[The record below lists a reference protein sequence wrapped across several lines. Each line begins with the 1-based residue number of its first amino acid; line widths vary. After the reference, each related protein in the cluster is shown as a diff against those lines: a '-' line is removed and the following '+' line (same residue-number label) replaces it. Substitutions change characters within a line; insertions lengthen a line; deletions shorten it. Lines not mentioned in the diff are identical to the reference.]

1 MKYRKGFVTN
11 SSSSSFIVTIKED
24 IPEKYKN
31 CFTKIT
37 KENLLSF
44 FLNKN
49 GIERDDNL
57 SYSFSNEQSKS
68 LLGINDDVLVLMNL
82 IKYSSNDLD
91 DYLTLLEKFNE
102 NPNLELYEYSVD
114 WNWEFDKDDLREYLK
129 KCEVIISD

>member
-1 MKYRKGFVTN
+1 MERLVEGGIKFMKYRKGFVTN
-11 SSSSSFIVTIKED
+11 SSSCSFIVTIKED

-68 LLGINDDVLVLMNL
+68 LLVINDDILVLMNL

-91 DYLTLLEKFNE
+91 DYLTL
-102 NPNLELYEYSVD
+102 
-114 WNWEFDKDDLREYLK
+114 
-129 KCEVIISD
+129 